1 MSLYKILL
9 VDDEEEIRKGI
20 IKKIKWEELGFCVI
34 GEAENGV
41 EALDIIDKTV
51 PDIVFTDIRM
61 PFMDGIKLAENI
73 KYRFPTTKVII
84 LSGFDDFEYAQVA
97 IKLGVMRYI
106 LKPINSIEMN
116 EILKELKG
124 ILDEEIL
131 AINNIENLKMNYQKS
146 LPLLRERFLNHWIA
160 EYVTDQVI
168 AENIN
173 SFELGLN
180 ADHFIVA
187 VIRPDDFVKE
197 IEDSNLAKNK
207 SLLKIAIFNICDEIV
222 SLKDLGIAF
231 MKMNEIVLIMP
242 LVQEDNLKTKE
253 MVFMG
258 LDQIRATVQKYL
270 NTTITIGVGT
280 ICESKPMLY
289 KSYEEAIAA
298 LDYTVIVGRNRII
311 YIEDIEPS
319 HSLEVIFD
327 EKDERE
333 LLAAIRIGN
342 AQKIN
347 EVISSLVSRIEGISL
362 ALKDYQFYI
371 LDIISSILKL
381 KRTMELDLSSLF
393 NKEDNFLTIIN
404 NFKTKDEIKEWLCNI
419 CIMLSKEISLK
430 RNSNKNELIE
440 KAKDYIKQ
448 NYFDEELS
456 AEKLCNYLHISTNY
470 FSALFKKETKL
481 TFTSYLTLIRIDKAK
496 ELLRTTE
503 FKAFDIGNKI
513 GYSEGHYFSYV
524 FKKATGISPTEY
536 RNGKD

>member
-160 EYVTDQVI
+160 EYVTDEVI

-503 FKAFDIGNKI
+503 FKAFDIGNKV